1 MIGSFNVVGAI
12 AFFVGAA
19 LLTIVG
25 IMVIDFLDN
34 RKNENNGGDE

>member
-1 MIGSFNVVGAI
+1 MIGSFNVVGAV

-25 IMVIDFLDN
+25 IMVMDFLDN
-34 RKNENNGGDE
+34 RNNKNNRGDE